1 MMEHFLKKSKV
12 PQKKPEPSMRLLQA
26 GEKYTSFTFNLNLSV
41 SLKQTCHEIRLLFA
55 KKGDQNKC
63 H

>member
-1 MMEHFLKKSKV
+1 MEHFLKKFEV
-12 PQKKPEPSMRLLQA
+12 PQKKPETLMRPLQA

-41 SLKQTCHEIRLLFA
+41 SLKQTSHEIRLLFA